1 MADLLQTIKTIRAK
15 GVNTPRPGTD
25 DTTVPTVQGDMP
37 AGKIEPNPADNYK
50 AVKHR
55 MAQVKTK
62 IVDEN
67 KTGEANMPQEK
78 VSASFLEALQQVQA
92 NAVALD
98 EKKHKK
104 NKHGHDA
111 VGHEDSD
118 INNDGKVDKTDDY
131 LHNRRKAIGKA
142 IAKEEIE
149 QVNELSK
156 EKLKGYIKAA
166 SGSAPV
172 ADRTQSLPTLAAAT
186 GRHSERS
193 QQHSRQGD
201 YSAAKLNSKIADSSF
216 DKSMKR
222 RKGIAMAV
230 DKLAKE
236 DVKLDEEVP
245 SPSKAYMTKLKADYH
260 GKDKLSPKET
270 QKMHKVLGTHTAKN
284 LKVIG
289 DAGIDH
295 ISQAAKQ
302 IVKRRFTSGDYYKP
316 MVRKEEVEIEES
328 ATVVLR
334 KGGMTKRMRYNPA
347 TIERMKKEGWVL
359 ASEQFVEKVK
369 ALFDI
374 EEDISFEDA
383 AALVEA
389 VEAKRGRGRP
399 ASAATLAKRAA
410 EAEMRA
416 KGQEPEKRGRGR
428 PKKGSGPVSVA
439 KAPEA
444 KPAEAPKA
452 AAQSDAGDTQHI
464 LVQLR
469 KAAQNEPGES
479 GSGKNTIKY
488 LNNTTGQITAAQAR
502 TALTKHD
509 QMKTSGDR
517 FKAQRRM
524 GGSHE
529 GMLAHIAGKAE
540 TTTSK
545 PKVSLAQP
553 GWNKK

>member
-50 AVKHR
+50 AVKNR

-62 IVDEN
+62 IIDEN

-78 VSASFLEALQQVQA
+78 VSASFLEALKQVQA

-104 NKHGHDA
+104 HKMDA
-111 VGHEDSD
+111 VGKEDAD
-118 INNDGKVDKTDDY
+118 IDNDGDVDKSDKY

-142 IAKEEIE
+142 IAKEE
-149 QVNELSK
+149 
-156 EKLKGYIKAA
+156 
-166 SGSAPV
+166 
-172 ADRTQSLPTLAAAT
+172 
-186 GRHSERS
+186 
-193 QQHSRQGD
+193 
-201 YSAAKLNSKIADSSF
+201 
-216 DKSMKR
+216 
-222 RKGIAMAV
+222 
-230 DKLAKE
+230 
-236 DVKLDEEVP
+236 VKLDEED
-245 SPSKAYMTKLKADYH
+245 SSSSTGYTPSKAYMQTLKIKYH

-270 QKMHKVLGTHTAKN
+270 QNMHKELKKHTFKAMKHIAN
-284 LKVIG
+284 S
-289 DAGIDH
+289 GIDH
-295 ISQAAKQ
+295 ISTAAKNTIQ
-302 IVKRRFTSGDYYKP
+302 KRFDPSFQ
-316 MVRKEEVEIEES
+316 KEEVEIEES

-444 KPAEAPKA
+444 KPAEAPKP
-452 AAQSDAGDTQHI
+452 AAQTDAGDTQHI

-469 KAAQNEPGES
+469 KAAQNEPGEG

-502 TALTKHD
+502 QALTKHD
-509 QMKTSGDR
+509 QMKSSGDR

>member
-50 AVKHR
+50 AVKNR
-55 MAQVKTK
+55 MAQVKNK
-62 IVDEN
+62 IIDEN
-67 KTGEANMPQEK
+67 KTGEVDMPQEK
-78 VSASFLEALQQVQA
+78 VSASFLEALKQVQA

-104 NKHGHDA
+104 HKTDA
-111 VGHEDSD
+111 VGKEDSD
-118 INNDGKVDKTDDY
+118 IDNDGDVDSSDKY

-142 IAKEEIE
+142 IAKEEVE
-149 QVNELSK
+149 QVDEVLDTIPQRNAYWAKANAGLDAA
-156 EKLKGYIKAA
+156 LK
-166 SGSAPV
+166 
-172 ADRTQSLPTLAAAT
+172 
-186 GRHSERS
+186 
-193 QQHSRQGD
+193 
-201 YSAAKLNSKIADSSF
+201 
-216 DKSMKR
+216 
-222 RKGIAMAV
+222 
-230 DKLAKE
+230 
-236 DVKLDEEVP
+236 
-245 SPSKAYMTKLKADYH
+245 
-260 GKDKLSPKET
+260 
-270 QKMHKVLGTHTAKN
+270 
-284 LKVIG
+284 
-289 DAGIDH
+289 
-295 ISQAAKQ
+295 
-302 IVKRRFTSGDYYKP
+302 SGDKKTVKKRDKGLDLAYDKTINA
-316 MVRKEEVEIEES
+316 MKKSRIAKEEVEIEES

-334 KGGMTKRMRYNPA
+334 KGGATKRMRYNPA
-347 TIERMKKEGWVL
+347 TIERMKQEGWVL

-383 AALVEA
+383 AGLVEA

-399 ASAATLAKRAA
+399 ASAATLAKRSA

-416 KGQEPEKRGRGR
+416 KGQEPVKRGRGR

-439 KAPEA
+439 KAPET

-452 AAQSDAGDTQHI
+452 AATDAGDTQHI

-469 KAAQNEPGES
+469 KAATNEPGES

-488 LNNTTGQITAAQAR
+488 LNNTTGQVSAQQAR
-502 TALTKHD
+502 AALTKHD
-509 QMKTSGDR
+509 KLATSGDR

-529 GMLAHIAGKAE
+529 GLTGFLAGKE
-540 TTTSK
+540 EKTTAK